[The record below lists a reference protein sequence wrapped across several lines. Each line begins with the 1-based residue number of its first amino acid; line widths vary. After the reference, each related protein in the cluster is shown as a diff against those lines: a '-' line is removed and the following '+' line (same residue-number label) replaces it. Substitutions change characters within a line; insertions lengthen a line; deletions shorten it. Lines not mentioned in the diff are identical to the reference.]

1 LQALFQKHSLT
12 QSLMLTE
19 GHWQVAEHSVAN
31 PPKTKLLKWFYYS
44 LLVSRYKKGKNDK
57 LHSKKIEHS

>member
-1 LQALFQKHSLT
+1 VLELQALFQKHSLT

-31 PPKTKLLKWFYYS
+31 PPKTIVEVVLLLIFS
-44 LLVSRYKKGKNDK
+44 V
-57 LHSKKIEHS
+57 KIQKRQE